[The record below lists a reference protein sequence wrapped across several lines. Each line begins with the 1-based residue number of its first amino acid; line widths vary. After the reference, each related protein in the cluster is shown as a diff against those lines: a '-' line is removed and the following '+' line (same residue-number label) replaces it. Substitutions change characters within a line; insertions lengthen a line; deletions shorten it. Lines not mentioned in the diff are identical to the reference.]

1 MKKSYR
7 YWRQSFRLFF
17 RFYIFLF
24 CSGQPQAR
32 PFQRDDEYNEE
43 VLDPISIY
51 GSPYGGYSRA
61 TQSRL
66 ASLPLK
72 LPDQVLRD
80 NDALDDEVQYWEIA
94 DGLGRNYACRAYNE
108 DDLEPESMKDSMFQV
123 PMARTSVD
131 VENQKNRDVAFRAA
145 RVLGHGRRKVDPALH
160 DLEDSSV
167 NEEGLDDEDDFGPD
181 EERTLDD
188 RTINEFT
195 ILDIEQKVD
204 VLDNVCVQKRIGYWT
219 YEWCWEGKI
228 HRFHLNV
235 PPQDADNNK
244 RIKVERVS
252 LLGYHDNRKIR
263 VPSEDHPSAY
273 KREPEAEPMVGSRKG
288 TPTDIALAAL
298 TRIREDPNRPCRYI
312 MDVCTPVLC
321 EETDVYDIYEQID
334 ELGLEDDV
342 VSDDDND
349 DDNGVIKAMANRPS
363 TIEFLTVSN
372 ILDETLGDNCLY
384 SARVGWWTYEYCH
397 KHYIRQFHGPEN
409 ASGKAKPNFK
419 KTNPADDTHFL
430 LGYYNKDRDPLS
442 EPEEWRHIVNRTS
455 DTLLEGLHGTV
466 RHGGNGAYFELE
478 YTNGEVC
485 LLEDPS
491 ENEFPAMERA
501 CTVRLSCD
509 STFAVSVQEDS
520 TCHYIVEVTI
530 PSLCRHPLFKPA
542 TTRKRIV
549 KCLETFDEQG

>member
-123 PMARTSVD
+123 PTARTSVD

-160 DLEDSSV
+160 DLEDSYV

-263 VPSEDHPSAY
+263 VPSEDYPSAY
-273 KREPEAEPMVGSRKG
+273 KREPEAEPMGWIKERYTGGDRCKEAGNRKYKVIVNIRCCTEKETRSYSSTTLVKG

-349 DDNGVIKAMANRPS
+349 DDKR
-363 TIEFLTVSN
+363 
-372 ILDETLGDNCLY
+372 
-384 SARVGWWTYEYCH
+384 RH
-397 KHYIRQFHGPEN
+397 KSDGQ
-409 ASGKAKPNFK
+409 S
-419 KTNPADDTHFL
+419 
-430 LGYYNKDRDPLS
+430 PLN
-442 EPEEWRHIVNRTS
+442 H
-455 DTLLEGLHGTV
+455 
-466 RHGGNGAYFELE
+466 
-478 YTNGEVC
+478 
-485 LLEDPS
+485 
-491 ENEFPAMERA
+491 
-501 CTVRLSCD
+501 
-509 STFAVSVQEDS
+509 
-520 TCHYIVEVTI
+520 
-530 PSLCRHPLFKPA
+530 
-542 TTRKRIV
+542 
-549 KCLETFDEQG
+549 